1 MRWLFGLED
10 NMQPILKIDL
20 TSRVINEFII
30 PQPWC
35 DDYLGGAS
43 LGARLLYEELLP
55 NLDPLSEQASLL
67 FLNGP
72 LSGTSGPAVGR
83 FVVCAKS
90 PATGLWG
97 ESNCGGFW
105 GPELRMAGYY
115 GLWITGKADSPVYLS
130 IINDKIEI
138 RTAQHLWGL
147 DTYSTQSAIK
157 AELDIK
163 NPRVAVI
170 GPAGEKL
177 IPFAVILTDHGRVAG
192 RTGMGAVMGSK
203 NLKAIAVKGNGK
215 IPVVDNDHY
224 ELLRSIANRELKA
237 DSYSDVM
244 HELGSAGS
252 ADYFDYL
259 VDMPKRYFQNGV
271 YDNALNISGAN
282 IAESILV
289 GTSACHACV
298 IACGRVVRLEDGEK
312 RKGPEYETLVGF
324 GPNLWYDD
332 PVRITKF
339 GELCDRYGMDTIS
352 ISNTIGLV
360 YKLTEMGILSR
371 NETSKIPL
379 DWGKPESIEILI
391 HQTIRQE
398 GLGKWI
404 SKGARELGRHF
415 NCEEEAVQVNGL
427 EVPYHDPRGSSGMAL
442 VYATS
447 PRGACHNQSDY
458 FLIDI
463 GQVLTSLGM
472 KALDRQG
479 GAEKAQNVA
488 IHQDWR
494 TVANSLVLC
503 IFANVPAETVLDLV
517 NAACGLDWRLDDL
530 IRCGERGWNLK
541 RAINNRLGLTR
552 KNDKLPKDLLQPF
565 RDHPA
570 GAKGYAPDF
579 DRMLEAYYKIREW
592 DPETGYPTKEKLIS
606 LGLEWLVEDLW

>member
-1 MRWLFGLED
+1 M
-10 NMQPILKIDL
+10 
-20 TSRVINEFII
+20 
-30 PQPWC
+30 
-35 DDYLGGAS
+35 
-43 LGARLLYEELLP
+43 
-55 NLDPLSEQASLL
+55 
-67 FLNGP
+67 
-72 LSGTSGPAVGR
+72 
-83 FVVCAKS
+83 
-90 PATGLWG
+90 
-97 ESNCGGFW
+97 
-105 GPELRMAGYY
+105 
-115 GLWITGKADSPVYLS
+115 
-130 IINDKIEI
+130 
-138 RTAQHLWGL
+138 WGL

-157 AELDIK
+157 AELDVK
-163 NPRVAVI
+163 NLRVAVI
-170 GPAGEKL
+170 GPAGEKT

-203 NLKAIAVKGNGK
+203 NIKAIAVKGNGNV
-215 IPVVDNDHY
+215 PVEDPVRY
-224 ELLRSIANRELKA
+224 QSFRSIANHELKA

-259 VDMPKRYFQNGV
+259 GDMPKRYFQNGV
-271 YDNALNISGAN
+271 YENALNISGAN

-324 GPNLWYDD
+324 GPNLWFDD
-332 PVRITKF
+332 PVKITKF

-352 ISNTIGLV
+352 VSNTIGLV
-360 YKLTEMGILSR
+360 YKLSEMGVLP
-371 NETSKIPL
+371 NKETSEIPL
-379 DWGKPESIEILI
+379 DWGKPESIETLI
-391 HQTIRQE
+391 HQTVRQE

-463 GQVLTSLGM
+463 GQVLTDLGM

-503 IFANVPAETVLDLV
+503 LFANVPADTVLDLI
-517 NAACGLDWRLDDL
+517 NAACGLDWKLDDL
-530 IRCGERGWNLK
+530 MRCGERGWNLK

-552 KNDKLPKDLLQPF
+552 KNDKLPKALLQPF

-570 GAKGYAPDF
+570 GAEGYVPDF
-579 DRMLEAYYKIREW
+579 DQMLEAYYNVRGW
-592 DPETGYPTKEKLIS
+592 DPKTGYPTKEKLIS
-606 LGLEWLVEDLW
+606 LGLEWLVEDIW